1 MTKSESKYFNTAR
14 MMDEALIELLCKKD
28 IQYIS
33 VKEIC
38 AKAGVNRSTFYLHYE
53 TISDL
58 LEETIEH
65 IQAEFQKS
73 FHIEAGD
80 FIEEIDKMPLNE
92 LILINY
98 KFLHPYLNF
107 VKEHKHIYRATI
119 NNPGIMRSEAKLA
132 ALYEHVLG
140 PIFNRFKIP
149 EEEHKYWL
157 VYHINGVMAIVLEW
171 LKWDCKEPVEDVAE
185 IIENCVRTKNA
196 AGIEEPSI

>member
-1 MTKSESKYFNTAR
+1 MTRSESKYFNTAR

-58 LEETIEH
+58 LEETIEN
-65 IQAEFQKS
+65 IQEEFQKS
-73 FHIEAGD
+73 FHIGAED
-80 FIEEIDKMPLNE
+80 FIEEIDTMPLNE
-92 LILINY
+92 LILIND

-107 VKEHKHIYRATI
+107 VK
-119 NNPGIMRSEAKLA
+119 
-132 ALYEHVLG
+132 
-140 PIFNRFKIP
+140 
-149 EEEHKYWL
+149 EHKYWL
-157 VYHINGVMAIVLEW
+157 VYHINGVMAIVWEW

>member
-1 MTKSESKYFNTAR
+1 MTKSESKYFNTAL

-73 FHIEAGD
+73 FHIESED
-80 FIEEIDKMPLNE
+80 FIEEIDKMSLNE
-92 LILINY
+92 LILVND
-98 KFLHPYLNF
+98 KFLNPYLNF
-107 VKEHKHIYRATI
+107 VKEHKNIYRATI
-119 NNPGIMRSEAKLA
+119 NNPKTMRSEAKLA
-132 ALYEHVLG
+132 TLYEHVLK
-140 PIFNRFKIP
+140 PIFNRFGIP

-157 VYHINGVMAIVLEW
+157 AYHINGMMAIVLEW
-171 LKWDCKEPVEDVAE
+171 LKWDCKESVEDVVN
-185 IIENCVRTKNA
+185 IIEKCVRTKMS
-196 AGIEEPSI
+196 PV

>member
-1 MTKSESKYFNTAR
+1 MTKSESKYFNTAL
-14 MMDEALIELLCKKD
+14 MMDETLIELLCKKD

-73 FHIEAGD
+73 FHIESED
-80 FIEEIDKMPLNE
+80 FIEEIDKMSLNE
-92 LILINY
+92 LILVND
-98 KFLHPYLNF
+98 KFLNPYLNF
-107 VKEHKHIYRATI
+107 VKEHKNIYRATI
-119 NNPGIMRSEAKLA
+119 NNPKTMRSEAKLA
-132 ALYEHVLG
+132 TLYEHVLK
-140 PIFNRFKIP
+140 PIFNRFGIP

-157 VYHINGVMAIVLEW
+157 AYHINGMMAIVLEW
-171 LKWDCKEPVEDVAE
+171 LKWDCKESVEDVVY
-185 IIENCVRTKNA
+185 IIEKCVRTKMS
-196 AGIEEPSI
+196 PV

>member
-1 MTKSESKYFNTAR
+1 MTKSESKYFNTAL
-14 MMDEALIELLCKKD
+14 MMDETLIELLCKKD

-73 FHIEAGD
+73 FHIESED
-80 FIEEIDKMPLNE
+80 FIEEIDKMSLNE
-92 LILINY
+92 LILVND
-98 KFLHPYLNF
+98 KFLNPYLNF
-107 VKEHKHIYRATI
+107 VKEHKNIYRATI
-119 NNPGIMRSEAKLA
+119 NNPKTMRSEAKLA
-132 ALYEHVLG
+132 TLYEHVLK
-140 PIFNRFKIP
+140 PIFNRFGIP

-157 VYHINGVMAIVLEW
+157 AYHINGMMAIVLEW
-171 LKWDCKEPVEDVAE
+171 LKWDCKESVEDVVN
-185 IIENCVRTKNA
+185 IIEKCVRTKMS
-196 AGIEEPSI
+196 PV

>member
-1 MTKSESKYFNTAR
+1 MTKSESKYFNTAL

-65 IQAEFQKS
+65 IQDEFQKS
-73 FHIEAGD
+73 FHIETED
-80 FIEEIDKMPLNE
+80 FIKEIDKMPLDE
-92 LILINY
+92 LILINK
-98 KFLHPYLNF
+98 KFLQPYLRF
-107 VKEHKHIYRATI
+107 VKEHKNIYKATI
-119 NNPGIMRSEAKLA
+119 KNPETMRSEAKLTM
-132 ALYEHVLG
+132 LYRQVLK
-140 PIFNRFKIP
+140 PIFNRFGIP

-157 VYHINGVMAIVLEW
+157 AYHINGVMAIVLEW
-171 LKWDCKEPVEDVAE
+171 LKWDCKESVEDVIT
-185 IIENCVRTKNA
+185 IIENCVRTRNP
-196 AGIEEPSI
+196 AGMVETFL

>member
-1 MTKSESKYFNTAR
+1 MNNERGQRGVTKSESKYFNTAR

-80 FIEEIDKMPLNE
+80 FIEEIDNMLLNG
-92 LILINY
+92 LIRRLIKNDFVFQCNRKRRIY
-98 KFLHPYLNF
+98 LRTDCRENKRNMHVYRRLHP
-107 VKEHKHIYRATI
+107 
-119 NNPGIMRSEAKLA
+119 
-132 ALYEHVLG
+132 
-140 PIFNRFKIP
+140 
-149 EEEHKYWL
+149 
-157 VYHINGVMAIVLEW
+157 
-171 LKWDCKEPVEDVAE
+171 
-185 IIENCVRTKNA
+185 
-196 AGIEEPSI
+196 

>member
-38 AKAGVNRSTFYLHYE
+38 EKAGVNRSTFYLHYE

-65 IQAEFQKS
+65 IQEEFQKS
-73 FHIEAGD
+73 FHIGAED

-92 LILINY
+92 LILIND
-98 KFLHPYLNF
+98 KFLQPYLVSEF
-107 VKEHKHIYRATI
+107 CKRA
-119 NNPGIMRSEAKLA
+119 
-132 ALYEHVLG
+132 
-140 PIFNRFKIP
+140 
-149 EEEHKYWL
+149 
-157 VYHINGVMAIVLEW
+157 
-171 LKWDCKEPVEDVAE
+171 
-185 IIENCVRTKNA
+185 
-196 AGIEEPSI
+196 

>member
-1 MTKSESKYFNTAR
+1 MNKNESKYFNTAIK
-14 MMDEALIELLCKKD
+14 MNKALIYLLGKKD
-28 IQYIS
+28 FEYIS
-33 VKEIC
+33 IKEIC
-38 AKAGVNRSTFYLHYE
+38 SEAKVNRSTFYLHYE

-65 IQAEFQKS
+65 IQEEFQKS
-73 FHIEAGD
+73 FHIGAED

-92 LILINY
+92 LILIND

-107 VKEHKHIYRATI
+107 VK
-119 NNPGIMRSEAKLA
+119 
-132 ALYEHVLG
+132 
-140 PIFNRFKIP
+140 
-149 EEEHKYWL
+149 EHKYWL

>member
-1 MTKSESKYFNTAR
+1 MNNERGQRGVTKSESKYFNTAR

-28 IQYIS
+28 IPYIS

-92 LILINY
+92 LILIND

-107 VKEHKHIYRATI
+107 VKEHKHI
-119 NNPGIMRSEAKLA
+119 
-132 ALYEHVLG
+132 
-140 PIFNRFKIP
+140 FNRFKIP
-149 EEEHKYWL
+149 EEEHKYLL

-171 LKWDCKEPVEDVAE
+171 LKWDCKEPVEDVVE
-185 IIENCVRTKNA
+185 IIENCARTKNA

>member
-92 LILINY
+92 LIRRLIKNDFVFQCNRKRKIY
-98 KFLHPYLNF
+98 LRTDCRENKRNMHVYRRLHP
-107 VKEHKHIYRATI
+107 
-119 NNPGIMRSEAKLA
+119 
-132 ALYEHVLG
+132 
-140 PIFNRFKIP
+140 
-149 EEEHKYWL
+149 
-157 VYHINGVMAIVLEW
+157 
-171 LKWDCKEPVEDVAE
+171 
-185 IIENCVRTKNA
+185 
-196 AGIEEPSI
+196 

>member
-1 MTKSESKYFNTAR
+1 MTKSESKYFNTAL

-65 IQAEFQKS
+65 IQAEFQKF
-73 FHIEAGD
+73 FHIESEN
-80 FIEEIDKMPLNE
+80 FIEEIDKMSLNE
-92 LILINY
+92 LILVND
-98 KFLHPYLNF
+98 KFLNPYLNF
-107 VKEHKHIYRATI
+107 VKEHKNIYRATI
-119 NNPGIMRSEAKLA
+119 NNPKTMRSEAKLA
-132 ALYEHVLG
+132 MLYEHVLK
-140 PIFNRFKIP
+140 PIFNRFGIP

-157 VYHINGVMAIVLEW
+157 TYHINGVMAIVLEW
-171 LKWDCKEPVEDVAE
+171 LKWDCKESVEDVVN
-185 IIENCVRTKNA
+185 IIEKCVRT
-196 AGIEEPSI
+196 

>member
-1 MTKSESKYFNTAR
+1 MTKSESKYFNTAL

-73 FHIEAGD
+73 FHIESED
-80 FIEEIDKMPLNE
+80 FIEEIDRMSLNE
-92 LILINY
+92 LILVND
-98 KFLHPYLNF
+98 KFLNPYLNF
-107 VKEHKHIYRATI
+107 VKEHKNIYRATI
-119 NNPGIMRSEAKLA
+119 NNPKTMRSEAKLA
-132 ALYEHVLG
+132 TLYEHVLK
-140 PIFNRFKIP
+140 PIFNRFGIP

-157 VYHINGVMAIVLEW
+157 AYHINGVMAIVLEW
-171 LKWDCKEPVEDVAE
+171 LKWDCKESVGDVVN
-185 IIENCVRTKNA
+185 IIEKCVRTKMLLV
-196 AGIEEPSI
+196 

>member
-38 AKAGVNRSTFYLHYE
+38 EKAGVNRSTFYLHYE

-65 IQAEFQKS
+65 IQEEFQKS
-73 FHIEAGD
+73 FHIGAED

-92 LILINY
+92 LILIND
-98 KFLHPYLNF
+98 KFLQPYLNF
-107 VKEHKHIYRATI
+107 VKEHK
-119 NNPGIMRSEAKLA
+119 
-132 ALYEHVLG
+132 
-140 PIFNRFKIP
+140 
-149 EEEHKYWL
+149 YWL
-157 VYHINGVMAIVLEW
+157 AYHINGVIAIVWEW
-171 LKWDCKEPVEDVAE
+171 LKWDCKESVEDVAK

-196 AGIEEPSI
+196 TGIEEPYI